1 MRNPT
6 FLQFQL
12 LVYLSFLSLRFR
24 EAMSFQRIHRR
35 KLDLASGLPR
45 KDFGGEVSS
54 NSRELVIALLS
65 APIAGAM
72 LRASEVAHM

>member
-1 MRNPT
+1 
-6 FLQFQL
+6 
-12 LVYLSFLSLRFR
+12 
-24 EAMSFQRIHRR
+24 MSFQRIHRR

-72 LRASEVAHM
+72 LRASEVVHM